1 MITSDQNRSV
11 RFIIGLK
18 KKKNREES
26 NSFFIEGYKAVEEAI
41 NSSAII
47 KQIVVSENFMSS
59 ESYTE
64 IQNIY
69 CSTYKQN
76 VEHVLLPVND
86 NIFSRMSETETPQG
100 VGAVVEIMLT
110 PFIELINKS
119 KNLVLLENIQDPGN
133 MGTIIRTADA
143 AGFDGAIFTKGCV
156 DIFNSKVIRS
166 TVGSVFHVPFAVCPE
181 TEETIT
187 KLREYNFTIYGA
199 HPRGG
204 TCYFDENF
212 TSKNVIVIGNE
223 GNGISDELLCSCDK
237 LLTIPMPGKSE
248 SLNASV
254 AAALM
259 MYEVAKKQIIN

>member
-18 KKKNREES
+18 KKKNREE
-26 NSFFIEGYKAVEEAI
+26 NSCFFIEGFKAVEEAI
-41 NSSAII
+41 ASSASI
-47 KQIVVSENFMSS
+47 KQIVASENFMSS
-59 ESYTE
+59 DAYTE

-69 CSTYKQN
+69 CSTYQQN

-86 NIFSRMSETETPQG
+86 SIFNKMSETETPQG
-100 VGAVVEIMLT
+100 IGAIVEIILSSYENL
-110 PFIELINKS
+110 IEKS
-119 KNLVLLENIQDPGN
+119 KNIVLLENIQDPGN

-143 AGFDGAIFTKGCV
+143 AGFDGIIYTKGCV
-156 DIFNSKVIRS
+156 DIFNSKVLRS
-166 TVGSVFHVPFAVCPE
+166 TVGSVFHVPFTICPDI
-181 TEETIT
+181 EETVSSL
-187 KLREYNFTIYGA
+187 KDCNFTIYGA

-204 TCYFDENF
+204 ICYFDENF
-212 TSKNVIVIGNE
+212 TQKNVIVIGNE
-223 GNGISDELLCSCDK
+223 GNGISDELLGICDK

-259 MYEVAKKQIIN
+259 MYEVAKKQIIH